1 MKQFNMKSLFVGLII
16 GIILT
21 ASMSTVFASTI
32 KNYVLLQTKYNII
45 INGKDYKDDKLPILT
60 YNGNTYAPMRSMLA
74 AAGLNVNFNS
84 ETKIVNITNNNV
96 NNNATNISIN
106 SGSNNME
113 ERITYTPDGLT
124 VLYYKNIAYVPI
136 GTIDYRAQKFGYRL
150 KKDLNIVGSP
160 INLTKNGE
168 IIIKNVPVP
177 SMEGTTGVEYNYYI
191 TNIMPLFK

>member
-1 MKQFNMKSLFVGLII
+1 MKSLFVGLII

-21 ASMSTVFASTI
+21 ASMSTVFAST

-60 YNGNTYAPMRSMLA
+60 YNGNTYAPMRSMLT

-84 ETKIVNITNNNV
+84 ETKVVSITGNNV
-96 NNNATNISIN
+96 NTNVTNINTN

-113 ERITYTPDGLT
+113 ERITYTPDGLV
-124 VLYYKNIAYVPI
+124 VLYYNNIAYISI
-136 GTIDYRAQKFGYRL
+136 GAIDYRAQKFGYRL
-150 KKDLNIVGSP
+150 KKDLNVASNP
-160 INLTKNGE
+160 VNLTKNGE
-168 IIIKNVPVP
+168 IIIENVPAP
-177 SMEGTTGVEYNYYI
+177 LMGGRTGVEYNYYI